1 MPAATRQ
8 RAGRI
13 INIASVS
20 AMRGGG
26 SLGNTIY
33 GASKASVVALT
44 MGLARELG
52 PLGITVN
59 AVAPAV
65 ADTAMTRAA
74 LTDDMRRRIV
84 ARIPLGRLAAL
95 SDIADLVSFRSR
107 RLHHRGGDPGRRRHP
122 HHLTRRM
129 EMQHLLVVGVVML
142 AGFMRGITGFGGAA
156 LMAPLLSAMLG
167 PVQAV
172 VTALTLET
180 AAALIMFPDAWPRFN
195 RRVLLYLTIPACVT
209 VPIGGYLLV
218 NVDAFI
224 MRKVIAGVVVAFALA
239 LFSGLRYSRPPR
251 PATSLALGSIV
262 GVLLGATSVGAPPVI
277 LYLLASSDSHTVIR
291 ANLTVFVTAIS
302 VIGLI
307 MLSAIGAITVPVA
320 ADAGVAVIPFLIA
333 TWLGGKLFGKMNEL
347 VARRTALSLMLF
359 MGVIGLL
366 V

>member
-1 MPAATRQ
+1 
-8 RAGRI
+8 
-13 INIASVS
+13 
-20 AMRGGG
+20 
-26 SLGNTIY
+26 
-33 GASKASVVALT
+33 
-44 MGLARELG
+44 
-52 PLGITVN
+52 
-59 AVAPAV
+59 
-65 ADTAMTRAA
+65 
-74 LTDDMRRRIV
+74 
-84 ARIPLGRLAAL
+84 
-95 SDIADLVSFRSR
+95 
-107 RLHHRGGDPGRRRHP
+107 
-122 HHLTRRM
+122 M
-129 EMQHLLVVGVVML
+129 EMQHLLVVGVVTL

-195 RRVLLYLTIPACVT
+195 RRADDPRLRH
-209 VPIGGYLLV
+209 LLV

-224 MRKVIAGVVVAFALA
+224 MRKVIAGVVVVFALA
-239 LFSGLRYSRPPR
+239 LFSGLRYSRAPR
-251 PATSLALGSIV
+251 PATSLALGGIV

>member
-1 MPAATRQ
+1 
-8 RAGRI
+8 
-13 INIASVS
+13 
-20 AMRGGG
+20 
-26 SLGNTIY
+26 
-33 GASKASVVALT
+33 
-44 MGLARELG
+44 
-52 PLGITVN
+52 
-59 AVAPAV
+59 
-65 ADTAMTRAA
+65 
-74 LTDDMRRRIV
+74 
-84 ARIPLGRLAAL
+84 
-95 SDIADLVSFRSR
+95 
-107 RLHHRGGDPGRRRHP
+107 
-122 HHLTRRM
+122 M
-129 EMQHLLVVGVVML
+129 EMQHLLVVGVVTL

-180 AAALIMFPDAWPRFN
+180 AALIMFPDAWPRFN

-224 MRKVIAGVVVAFALA
+224 MRKVIAGVVVVFALA
-239 LFSGLRYSRPPR
+239 LFSGLRYSRAPR
-251 PATSLALGSIV
+251 PATSLALGGIV